1 MVAPDSFKGT
11 FTAAEVA
18 RAIGEGIRG
27 ELYPAHEI
35 PVTDGGEGTLDALVS
50 PLELDV
56 VEIESCNP
64 WGEPPADPTA

>member
-1 MVAPDSFKGT
+1 M
-11 FTAAEVA
+11 
-18 RAIGEGIRG
+18 GEGIRG